1 MNEKIR
7 ILFLSANPW
16 TTSRILVDEEER
28 EVFEKLQEGPY
39 RDKFELHKHAAIRTT
54 DLQRFLMMHKPHIV
68 HFSGHGSKS
77 HKIILGGTPGRGK
90 EVDQQ
95 GLVEIFALYQKHV
108 RLAFLNA
115 CFTTRQ
121 ARSLSEVIDYAVGA
135 GKMIGDKGGVAFAGA
150 FYRALGF
157 GMSVKE
163 AFESAQAEIALTKMP
178 RTKGFELFV
187 RHGVDE
193 DDLFPQPGPVLG
205 REASEPSRF
214 VSNPLSS
221 NGDQQGCGGT
231 LFCEDL
237 VLKSTKSAV
246 AEIGRSETS
255 DLRPAAKSAN
265 SGPTKSEIEPRSRS
279 YSCIYLASTVE
290 VRRVLLTERRPSLK
304 KMAPAARARALRTT
318 NGREAHS
325 ESGSD

>member
-16 TTSRILVDEEER
+16 TTSRILVDEEAR
-28 EVFEKLQEGPY
+28 EVFEKLQEGTY
-39 RDKFELHKHAAIRTT
+39 RERFEFHKHAAIRTT
-54 DLQRFLMMHKPHIV
+54 DLQRFLMMYKPHIV

-77 HKIILGGTPGRGK
+77 HKIILGSTPGRGK
-90 EVDQQ
+90 EVDRQ

-115 CFTTRQ
+115 CFTTSQ

-193 DDLFPQPGPVLG
+193 DDLFPQLG
-205 REASEPSRF
+205 SALDREAAEPSRF
-214 VSNPLSS
+214 VSYPLSN
-221 NGDQQGCGGT
+221 NGHKQSCGGT

-246 AEIGRSETS
+246 AEIGRCETS
-255 DLRPAAKSAN
+255 DLRPAAKSASSN
-265 SGPTKSEIEPRSRS
+265 LRKDEIARRSATS
-279 YSCIYLASTVE
+279 YSCVYVVLTVR
-290 VRRVLLTERRPSLK
+290 VRRVLLMGPRPSLK
-304 KMAPAARARALRTT
+304 KMARAAPARALRTRS
-318 NGREAHS
+318 GREQ
-325 ESGSD
+325 

>member
-1 MNEKIR
+1 MNEKTR

-16 TTSRILVDEEER
+16 TTGRILVDEEER
-28 EVFEKLQEGPY
+28 AVFERLQEGTY
-39 RDKFELHKHAAIRTT
+39 RERFELHKHAAIRTT
-54 DLQRFLMMHKPHIV
+54 DLQRFLMMYKPHIV

-95 GLVEIFALYQKHV
+95 GLVEIFALYKKHV

-150 FYRALGF
+150 FYRAIGF
-157 GMSVKE
+157 GMSVRE

-187 RHGVDE
+187 RPGLAE
-193 DDLFPQPGPVLG
+193 GDLFPQPRPALG
-205 REASEPSRF
+205 DEAAETSRL
-214 VSNPLSS
+214 VSIPLSK
-221 NGDQQGCGGT
+221 NGDQPAGNGT
-231 LFCEDL
+231 LFCDDL
-237 VLKSTKSAV
+237 VLSSTKRTAV
-246 AEIGRSETS
+246 GIGRYETTN
-255 DLRPAAKSAN
+255 LRLVEKCEN
-265 SGPTKSEIEPRSRS
+265 SGATKDEIELRSAS
-279 YSCIYLASTVE
+279 YSCIYFWL
-290 VRRVLLTERRPSLK
+290 
-304 KMAPAARARALRTT
+304 
-318 NGREAHS
+318 
-325 ESGSD
+325 